1 MRSTGG
7 LQVPARR
14 AGPVV
19 AGAAGGAF
27 AVSVVGGYQ
36 LHWAWTGF
44 SDNTTVWDWLQ
55 LLVLPAVLTALPFW
69 YRTRGDRRAWRIAAG
84 GLAGGGLVL
93 IAASYTFDWAWTGF
107 RGRTLWDWL
116 ELLVLPVVLAFL
128 PLWLATRRTMHP
140 RWRMAALALVVAFAV
155 CVIGGYGLGWAW
167 TGFSGNTLWDWLHLL
182 LVPFLLP
189 AGLAWMSVRLREE
202 EDSAQREAASI
213 PAAAVGD

>member
-1 MRSTGG
+1 MGG
-7 LQVPARR
+7 LQVPTRR

-36 LHWAWTGF
+36 LHWSWTGF

-55 LLVLPAVLTALPFW
+55 LLVLPAVLTVLPLW
-69 YRTRGDRRAWRIAAG
+69 YRTRGDRRGWRIFAGCAAAG
-84 GLAGGGLVL
+84 SAVL
-93 IAASYTFDWAWTGF
+93 IAASYTFDWGWTGF
-107 RGRTLWDWL
+107 RGKTLWDWL
-116 ELLVLPVVLAFL
+116 ELMVLPLVLAFL
-128 PLWLATRRTMHP
+128 PLWLATRHTMHP
-140 RWRMAALALVVAFAV
+140 RWRLAGLAVVVAFAV

-167 TGFSGNTLWDWLHLL
+167 TGFSDNTLWDWLHLL

-202 EDSAQREAASI
+202 EAAGREAAAI
-213 PAAAVGD
+213 PAAALGD